1 MRSPRYTA
9 SGAGHA
15 SPKRN
20 EACLLPPIATTTT
33 TRLDNLV
40 SASVA
45 SPWRC
50 AAPTLLHQHPPKS
63 SRSTSSHNSIGSFG
77 TPTRRSEEGRSK
89 SKQSAKVNSS
99 GRQNPVN
106 APATYYYNSSDLAK
120 KSQQHQSSKEKSP
133 TNRAWSPSSNSA
145 SSRSASS
152 NTPVRTLQNSAVD
165 AEQSCHRSP
174 RGNHH
179 HHHRSHISKDQSA
192 GETEHPSGVT
202 DKSRSS
208 SRNKDKFVSPPSSVN
223 NEAH

>member
-120 KSQQHQSSKEKSP
+120 KVSSTRARRRSLPRTERGRPRP
-133 TNRAWSPSSNSA
+133 TARPAAP
-145 SSRSASS
+145 
-152 NTPVRTLQNSAVD
+152 P
-165 AEQSCHRSP
+165 P
-174 RGNHH
+174 R
-179 HHHRSHISKDQSA
+179 I
-192 GETEHPSGVT
+192 HPSEHYRT
-202 DKSRSS
+202 ALWMRSRAAIAAPAAITTTITAVISA
-208 SRNKDKFVSPPSSVN
+208 RINQQGKQN
-223 NEAH
+223 TRLA